1 MAITF
6 IQQPYFISPTGNPI
20 NFVASGDSHLANFK
34 YKIEVIDTPTSEVL
48 YSEFKLP
55 YPINGFGWINMQR
68 ILEPFTNYDL
78 NGLVNKTLN
87 WQTANVY
94 RQYNVRVTEFIG
106 SASAD
111 TDTSGN
117 LYAYNGAYNVKE
129 WEALDYQSLIIPATG
144 TTGKFLT
151 DRRNIKVRL
160 GESYEVGVISGI
172 GIGTTNTAFLR
183 IEYFD
188 AGGGLINQTTISN
201 TDVTAPA
208 AHFKRILVGP
218 ADIVMTTP
226 QYSSYRI
233 SVENSSNQ
241 RVSHYIN
248 FELDTTCVRGEVARV
263 HYLNRYGRF
272 DSFTFTR
279 PYSQNTRV
287 DAKEY
292 SRIRGAMGNS
302 GYTYARQEA
311 GIVQYN
317 TKFDDLYTFRAD
329 YLTDEE
335 SAALFEMVQ
344 SPAIFWEVSSGV
356 LIPLIL
362 DTREFEKRYISKDKL
377 FDAEMTFRIAYNQF
391 RQQL

>member
-34 YKIEVIDTPTSEVL
+34 YKIEVIDTPTSQVL

-111 TDTSGN
+111 VETSNN

-129 WEALDYQSLIIPATG
+129 WEALHYQSLIIPATG

-172 GIGTTNTAFLR
+172 GIGTTNAAFLR

-188 AGGGLINQTTISN
+188 ASGSLITQSAIPN
-201 TDVTAPA
+201 TDVSAPS
-208 AHFKRILVGP
+208 AHFKRILVG
-218 ADIVMTTP
+218 AGDIPMTIP

-233 SVENSSNQ
+233 SVENDANE

-248 FELDTTCVRGEVARV
+248 FELDTSCVRGEVARV

-302 GYTYARQEA
+302 GYTYTNQEA

-329 YLTDEE
+329 YLTNEE

-362 DTREFEKRYISKDKL
+362 DTREFEKKYISKDKL
-377 FDAEMTFRIAYNQF
+377 FDAEMVFRVAYNQF